1 MAGVD
6 ELSEK
11 SNPLL
16 GLHLMAQLGKT
27 RVYVLKAQL
36 KMDASKIVK
45 EWEFWV
51 LTWLHAN

>member
-1 MAGVD
+1 MAVVD

-16 GLHLMAQLGKT
+16 GLHLVAQLGKT
-27 RVYVLKAQL
+27 RVYVLKAEL

-45 EWEFWV
+45 E
-51 LTWLHAN
+51 

>member
-16 GLHLMAQLGKT
+16 SLHLMAQLGKN
-27 RVYVLKAQL
+27 RVYVLKAEL

-45 EWEFWV
+45 E
-51 LTWLHAN
+51 

>member
-11 SNPLL
+11 SDPLL
-16 GLHLMAQLGKT
+16 GLHLMAQLGNT
-27 RVYVLKAQL
+27 RVYVLKAEL

-45 EWEFWV
+45 E
-51 LTWLHAN
+51 